1 MVANLKDKKRVR
13 ISFLLIFF
21 VFILSLQSAH
31 AFEVAEE
38 NEGLSDAADYKNLE
52 IAVSLSGEATL
63 SKWGELIA
71 NLYVSPLE
79 TESQTLLSFEKWADP
94 EAVITE
100 KEDST
105 EFKWKNVEKAS
116 FGITADV
123 RTQVIFPSLTKVAF
137 PPTITKNLEYTK
149 ASEHVDLT
157 PEIIAKAN
165 ELVAG
170 KTDALD
176 ALFAIGNFVNEN
188 VAYDKSYIG
197 KVEKASWVLQNKKGV
212 CQEYATLFIALVRAI
227 GIPARY
233 VTGVAYSNID
243 KGFGNHAWAEI
254 WLPELGWIPFDP
266 TYAQYCWIDATHV
279 SLSRAEES
287 ISAVTYA
294 YPAYAEIS
302 VKDLDIQTNVKS
314 KLEKLTPK
322 TDLNIELI
330 QDSIEDGK
338 YTLLEASVKNLYDS
352 YVPLT
357 LMLTKA
363 PSKPYGSNYKNILL
377 GPEES
382 KKVFFI
388 LYAPT
393 EEVEEGYRYD
403 SVIEIKT
410 SLNNVAN
417 TTLSYSQSYD
427 QGFTL
432 SRALELVEKLTPKE
446 GEEQY
451 NIDLQCK
458 GTKEQFY
465 EDEEI
470 KASCKIKNSG
480 NVPLSDI
487 NLCIDN
493 ECRTLDLTIGQEKTE
508 EFTVGKEKEDYI
520 ATASNDL
527 FSKSSYLGLSIL
539 KRPDLKIISLEADSL
554 DYNEGKINVILETQ
568 SICKDL
574 EVKINSLQ
582 LSADE
587 IELKKELPISFAG
600 KNALGEK
607 IKVSASCKDLLGN
620 EYTDNK
626 EFPVTVTNVP
636 FFAKIL
642 QFFMKLFNL

>member
-1 MVANLKDKKRVR
+1 MRVKIKKLS
-13 ISFLLIFF
+13 ILLIFLT
-21 VFILSLQSAH
+21 IISLQSSS
-31 AFEVAEE
+31 AFEIIEE
-38 NEGLSDAADYKNLE
+38 NGGISDAADYKNLDIS
-52 IAVSLSGEATL
+52 IAISGEATL
-63 SKWGELIA
+63 SSAGDLIA
-71 NLYVSPLE
+71 NLYISPLE
-79 TESQTLLSFEKWADP
+79 TDTQEILSFEKWADP
-94 EAVITE
+94 KASITA

-105 EFKWKNVEKAS
+105 EFKWNNAEKAS

-137 PPTITKNLEYTK
+137 PPKITENLEYTK

-176 ALFAIGNFVNEN
+176 ALFAIGNFVNEL
-188 VAYDKSYIG
+188 VVYDKSYIG
-197 KVEKASWVLQNKKGV
+197 KVEKASWVLQNQKGV

-233 VTGVAYSNID
+233 VTGVAYSNIE
-243 KGFGNHAWAEI
+243 KGFGNHAWAEV

-302 VKDLDIQTNVKS
+302 VEELDIQTDVKS

-322 TDLNIELI
+322 TDLNIELL

-338 YTLLEASVKNLYDS
+338 YTLLEVNVKNLYDS

-357 LMLTKA
+357 LTLTKA
-363 PSKPYGSNYKNILL
+363 PAKPYGSNFKNVLV

-393 EEVEEGYRYD
+393 EGVEEGYRYD
-403 SVIEIKT
+403 SVVEIKT

-417 TTLSYSQSYD
+417 TTLSYSKSYG

-432 SRALELVEKLTPKE
+432 SKALEMAEKLTPKE

-451 NIDLQCK
+451 NVDLQCA

-470 KASCKIKNSG
+470 KASCEIRNSG

-487 NLCIDN
+487 NLCIDD
-493 ECRTLDLTIGQEKTE
+493 ECRTFDLTIGQEKTE
-508 EFTVGKEKEDYI
+508 EFIVGKEKEDYI
-520 ATASNDL
+520 VTASNDL
-527 FSKSSYLGLSIL
+527 FSESSYLGLSIL
-539 KRPDLKIISLEADSL
+539 KKPDLKIVSLEADSL
-554 DYNEGKINVILETQ
+554 DYNEGKIKLILETQ
-568 SICKDL
+568 SICKSL
-574 EVKINSLQ
+574 EVKINNLQ

-587 IELKKELPISFAG
+587 IELKKELPINFAG

-620 EYTDNK
+620 EYTDSK